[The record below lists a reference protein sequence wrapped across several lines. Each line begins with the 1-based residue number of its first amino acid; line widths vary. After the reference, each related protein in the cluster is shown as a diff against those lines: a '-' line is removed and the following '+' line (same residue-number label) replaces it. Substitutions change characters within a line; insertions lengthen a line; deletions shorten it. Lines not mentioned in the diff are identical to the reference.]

1 MDVRS
6 QSPIRHVVVMGLM
19 GSGKTTVGRA
29 LATRLGWPFDDSDD
43 ALATTI
49 GATAR
54 EISASHGTT
63 RLHQLEA
70 AHLRAGLRSPDRS
83 VITAAASVV
92 DNPRSVAALEEP
104 DVLVV
109 LLRASVAT
117 LVRAVRARDPST
129 PVGLDP
135 ETMFREQTATRSP
148 VLERLADLVVDV
160 VLADSPSGSASRGR
174 SPSSPGAACA
184 GPTTGPGWGCRER
197 VAAAGS
203 AFR

>member
-117 LVRAVRARDPST
+117 LVRRFERGTHRPLLGS
-129 PVGLDP
+129 DP
-135 ETMFREQTATRSP
+135 ETMFRTQTELRGPT
-148 VLERLADLVVDV
+148 LERLADFVVDV
-160 VLADSPSGSASRGR
+160 DAADSPERLGR
-174 SPSSPGAACA
+174 AARA
-184 GPTTGPGWGCRER
+184 IAER
-197 VAAAGS
+197 VRG
-203 AFR
+203 